1 MKKSTKLLLILALVF
16 AVCGGAVGIVSVCAG
31 FRMADF
37 QEAYENG
44 TLKIAAPE
52 RWKEDAQR
60 IAKQVKASDMDFS
73 GSYTE
78 IDNLELDI
86 GIADCTIIPTAS
98 EEWHVSGSGLPASF
112 FCRQDGNMLEI
123 GNKKGFGLSIIESIF
138 PTDGE
143 AKLEIQI
150 PAHQTVEKIRID
162 SGVGDLEMA
171 DGMIRCEELEIDSGV
186 GDSTIRADITD
197 RLEIDGGVGNLDL
210 TLLGAEEDF
219 DYEIDNGVGTV
230 QIGQDKYYEMGSDTK
245 IDNDAEKEIRIDSG
259 VGDVTLRFEEK

>member
-1 MKKSTKLLLILALVF
+1 
-16 AVCGGAVGIVSVCAG
+16 
-31 FRMADF
+31 
-37 QEAYENG
+37 
-44 TLKIAAPE
+44 
-52 RWKEDAQR
+52 
-60 IAKQVKASDMDFS
+60 
-73 GSYTE
+73 
-78 IDNLELDI
+78 
-86 GIADCTIIPTAS
+86 
-98 EEWHVSGSGLPASF
+98 
-112 FCRQDGNMLEI
+112 MLEI

-197 RLEIDGGVGNLDL
+197 RLEVDGGVGNLDL